1 MKIRKAII
9 FAAISVS
16 AACVSF
22 GANAQD
28 LLDAVK
34 ARGTLMIGME
44 GTYPPFDYRDSQGVL
59 QGFDVDVARALAE
72 KLGVKPEFY
81 TGDWS
86 GLIGGLQAGK
96 FDVVINQ
103 VTITQQ
109 RRQSLDFSPPYAYSA
124 VQVLEKKDDK
134 AEYQSLDELKGKRV
148 AVTLGSNFADLAKS
162 VPGIIVQTYPGM
174 SEALSDLVG
183 GRADA
188 YLNDRLFVPYLIK
201 TSKVPVRGGA
211 LLKNTSDEI
220 GIPYRKGNPK
230 FTAAIDEA
238 MMSMRNDG
246 TLAAISKKWF
256 GVDVSRPVGN

>member
-1 MKIRKAII
+1 MNIKKAIL
-9 FAAISVS
+9 FASLSVS

-22 GANAQD
+22 GACAED
-28 LLDAVK
+28 LLDAIQ

-44 GTYPPFDYRDSQGVL
+44 GTYPPFDYRDSRGIL
-59 QGFDVDVARALAE
+59 QGFDVDVARALAA
-72 KLGVKPEFY
+72 KLGVKPDFY
-81 TGDWS
+81 TGEWS

-124 VQVLEKKDDK
+124 VQVLERKDDK

-162 VPGIIVQTYPGM
+162 VPGILVQTYPGM

-183 GRADA
+183 GRVDA

-201 TSKVPVRGGA
+201 TSNVPVRGGA

-220 GIPYRKGNPK
+220 GIPYRKGSPK

-238 MMSMRNDG
+238 VTSMRKDG
-246 TLAAISKKWF
+246 TLATISKKWF
-256 GVDVSRPVGN
+256 GTDVSHPVGN

>member
-1 MKIRKAII
+1 MKLKKIVM
-9 FAAISVS
+9 FAALSVS
-16 AACVSF
+16 AACASF
-22 GANAQD
+22 AALAED

-34 ARGTLMIGME
+34 TRGTLMIGME

-59 QGFDVDVARALAE
+59 QGFDVDVAKALAA
-72 KLGVKPEFY
+72 KLGVRPEFY
-81 TGDWS
+81 TGEWS

-109 RRQSLDFSPPYAYSA
+109 RRQSLDFSPAYAYSA
-124 VQVLEKKDDK
+124 VQVLERKDDK
-134 AEYQSLDELKGKRV
+134 AEYASLDELKGKRV

-162 VPGIIVQTYPGM
+162 VPGIVVQTYPGM

-201 TSKVPVRGGA
+201 TANVPVRGGA

-220 GIPYRKGNPK
+220 GIPYRKGNPR
-230 FTAAIDEA
+230 FSAAIDEA
-238 MMSMRNDG
+238 MTSMKRDG

-256 GVDVSRPVGN
+256 GADVSHPVGN

>member
-1 MKIRKAII
+1 MKFRKAIL
-9 FAAISVS
+9 FAALSAS
-16 AACVSF
+16 AACLSF
-22 GANAQD
+22 GAYAQD
-28 LLDAVK
+28 LLDTVK

-44 GTYPPFDYRDSQGVL
+44 GTYPPFDYRDSQGGL
-59 QGFDVDVARALAE
+59 QGFDVDVAKALAA
-72 KLGVKPEFY
+72 KLGVKPDFY
-81 TGDWS
+81 TGEWS
-86 GLIGGLQAGK
+86 GLIAGLQAGK
-96 FDVVINQ
+96 FDVVVNQ
-103 VTITQQ
+103 VTITEK

-134 AEYQSLDELKGKRV
+134 NEYQSLDQLKGKRV

-201 TSKVPVRGGA
+201 TSNVPIRGGG
-211 LLKNTSDEI
+211 LLKNTGDEI
-220 GIPYRKGNPK
+220 GIPFQKGNPK
-230 FTAAIDEA
+230 FSAAVDEA
-238 MMSMRNDG
+238 MNAMRNDG

-256 GVDVSRPVGN
+256 GVDVSHPAGN

>member
-1 MKIRKAII
+1 MKIKRAILS
-9 FAAISVS
+9 AALSVS

-22 GANAQD
+22 GAFAED
-28 LLDAVK
+28 LLDAIK
-34 ARGTLMIGME
+34 TRGTLMIGME
-44 GTYPPFDYRDSQGVL
+44 GTYPPFDYRDSQGTL
-59 QGFDVDVARALAE
+59 QGFDVDVARALAA
-72 KLGVKPEFY
+72 KLGVKPDFY
-81 TGDWS
+81 TGEWS

-124 VQVLEKKDDK
+124 VQVLQRKGDK

-162 VPGIIVQTYPGM
+162 VSGIIVQTYPGM

-201 TSKVPVRGGA
+201 TANVPVRGGA
-211 LLKNTSDEI
+211 LLKNTSNEI
-220 GIPYRKGNPK
+220 GIPYRKGNPG
-230 FTAAIDEA
+230 FTAAINEA
-238 MMSMRNDG
+238 MTSMRQDG

-256 GVDVSRPVGN
+256 GVDVSHPVGN

>member
-1 MKIRKAII
+1 MKVKKAIL
-9 FAAISVS
+9 FAALAAS

-22 GANAQD
+22 GAFAED
-28 LLDAVK
+28 LLDTIK
-34 ARGTLMIGME
+34 ARGTLTIAME
-44 GTYPPFDYRDSQGVL
+44 GTYPPFDYRDSRGIL
-59 QGFDVDVARALAE
+59 QGFDVEVARALAK
-72 KLGVKPEFY
+72 KLGVKPDFY
-81 TGDWS
+81 TGEWS
-86 GLIGGLQAGK
+86 GLIGGVQAGK

-124 VQVLEKKDDK
+124 VQVLERKDDK

-162 VPGIIVQTYPGM
+162 VPGIVVQTYPGM
-174 SEALSDLVG
+174 SEALGDLVG

-201 TSKVPVRGGA
+201 TSNVPVRGGG

-220 GIPYRKGNPK
+220 GIPFRKGNPK
-230 FTAAIDEA
+230 FAAAVDQAID
-238 MMSMRNDG
+238 SMRKDG
-246 TLAAISKKWF
+246 TLAEISKKWF
-256 GVDVSRPVGN
+256 GTDVSHPVGN